1 MQSVPCLFT
10 IGFEGREAPEFFAR
24 LKENNITLLLDI
36 RQNPNSRKPG
46 YSKKALT
53 ASCAG
58 HGLGYEHMVSLSA
71 PKALRVEVQCS
82 RDYSLLR
89 RGYTECLAG
98 RGEAL
103 QALQNKVASETV
115 CLLCY
120 EKDPS
125 ACHRSI
131 LAGVLK
137 ERLGGKLKIVDL

>member
-1 MQSVPCLFT
+1 MPGEPCLYT
-10 IGFEGREAPEFFAR
+10 IGFEGREAPELFAA
-24 LKENNITLLLDI
+24 LAEHKVTLLLDI

-71 PKALRVEVQCS
+71 PKALRVEVQCT
-82 RDYSLLR
+82 RDYGLLR
-89 RGYTECLAG
+89 CGYTECLAE

-103 QALQNKVASETV
+103 QALQEKIASETV

-120 EKDPS
+120 ERDPA

-131 LAGVLK
+131 LAGVLND
-137 ERLGGKLKIVDL
+137 RLGGKLKIVDL